1 MGSLFFILMLG
12 AMLAVAAS
20 LALGVFY
27 MTREGAEARQKS
39 LKMMKVRVYLQGLAL
54 LLFALA
60 FLASK

>member
-1 MGSLFFILMLG
+1 MGNLFFILMLG

-20 LALGVFY
+20 LVLGVFY